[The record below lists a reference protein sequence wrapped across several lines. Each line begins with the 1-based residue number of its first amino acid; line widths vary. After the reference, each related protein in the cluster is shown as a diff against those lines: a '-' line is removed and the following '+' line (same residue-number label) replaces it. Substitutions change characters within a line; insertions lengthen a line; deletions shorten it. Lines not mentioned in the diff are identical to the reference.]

1 VSVEV
6 DAERAMH
13 NKKKALRRIEN
24 SFQRLKEYARERV
37 MHKAKSM
44 IPDSVVE
51 EVQGEY
57 LVQKLYPSL
66 LEESAIRELQ
76 SYINEEM
83 AK

>member
-1 VSVEV
+1 MSVEV

-24 SFQRLKEYARERV
+24 SFQRLKEYERERV
-37 MHKAKSM
+37 MDKAKSM
-44 IPDSVVE
+44 IPGSVVE

-57 LVQKLYPSL
+57 FVHKLYTSE